1 MKRLIEI
8 KHDPF
13 DIVKRIKQID
23 KTFKVYYQILT
34 GDYLLYRKSGLKNVF
49 ELNLGQSLDALAVAF
64 ILKSRRENIDLILD
78 EIDENNHQL
87 KQNAISSSFER
98 GRAMIKELI
107 SFADKKSCDID
118 FSKENIL

>member
-23 KTFKVYYQILT
+23 KTFKVYYQQLT

-98 GRAMIKELI
+98 GRAMLKELI

>member
-23 KTFKVYYQILT
+23 KNFKVYYKLLT
-34 GDYLLYRKSGLKNVF
+34 GDYLLYRKCGLKNVF
-49 ELNLGQSLDALAVAF
+49 ELNLGQSLDALAIAF
-64 ILKSRRENIDLILD
+64 ILKSRRENIDLILE
-78 EIDENNHQL
+78 EIDKQNEQL
-87 KQNAISSSFER
+87 KTSVISSSFER
-98 GRAMIKELI
+98 GRAMLKELI
-107 SFADKKSCDID
+107 SFADKKSSDID

>member
-23 KTFKVYYQILT
+23 KTFKVYYQLLT

-98 GRAMIKELI
+98 GRAMLKELI

>member
-23 KTFKVYYQILT
+23 KTFKVYYQLLT

-49 ELNLGQSLDALAVAF
+49 ELNLGQSLDALAIAF

-98 GRAMIKELI
+98 GRAMLKELI